1 MWAVVI
7 LAYHIASR
15 LAYVLYAGF
24 ALKQQDQVGHF
35 TRRYGA
41 EEGFRRFR
49 RVVSSLM
56 YNDGVSFVLLCLVTR
71 NTLELAW
78 PRAWTIMAGAVLVV
92 LGSSVKLWATAT
104 LGAKAYYWHSF
115 FVPADGVASVTSGPY
130 RFLKN
135 PMYTVGYLQAYGL
148 ALVTGSVPGLAAAL
162 FDQAA
167 ILAFHRWVEK
177 PHFERL
183 SARDAGMERKQQHA
197 VPK

>member
-1 MWAVVI
+1 MWALVV

-24 ALKQQDQVGHF
+24 ALKQQDKRGHF
-35 TRRYGA
+35 ARRYGA

-56 YNDGVSFVLLCLVTR
+56 YNDGLSFVLLCLVTW
-71 NTLELAW
+71 NTLELER
-78 PRAWTIMAGAVLVV
+78 PRAWTIVAGAVLVV
-92 LGSSVKLWATAT
+92 LGSSVKLWAAAT

-115 FVPADGVASVTSGPY
+115 FVQANVVAPNTSGPY

-148 ALVTGSVPGLAAAL
+148 ALVTGSLTGLAAAL

-167 ILAFHRWVEK
+167 ILAFHRSVEK

-183 SARDAGMERKQQHA
+183 SARDAGAEGQEKHA